1 MLLKELSQ
9 EFKDNHVFKYKYGLV
24 EYQCIATYLPF
35 EISDREKYEGLEL
48 EKIYTPLIHLE
59 WKATNIEK
67 SIYRSHWIM
76 PYNVIWWLENRD
88 ETAYDEMVNYAAL
101 NNGYLQ
107 RVRDENS
114 RLQKGVQI
122 SLF

>member
-1 MLLKELSQ
+1 MLLSELSQ
-9 EFKDNHVFKYKYGLV
+9 EFRNNHIFSYTYGLIT
-24 EYQCIATYLPF
+24 YQCNATYLPF
-35 EISDREKYEGLEL
+35 DMDSRKKYESLEL
-48 EKIYTPLIHLE
+48 EKINTPLIHLE
-59 WKATNIEK
+59 WEATNTEK
-67 SIYRSHWIM
+67 AIYRSHWIM
-76 PYNVIWWLENRD
+76 PYDVLWWLENRD

-107 RVRDENS
+107 RIKEEDN